1 MSKVMTL
8 PKIGVN
14 MTEAVID
21 KWLIKIG
28 DTINEGD
35 EIIEAETD
43 KATQLI
49 YATTSG
55 IVAEILA
62 EEGDTVQVHQDILV
76 LVEEG
81 EEYSPQESNADT
93 KDSQPDKVK
102 SYETEKFAPA
112 EKVCKINT
120 SNEKR
125 VKISPLAKKMAKD
138 FKININDLRPSV
150 SGKRIVKNDVLRYM
164 EENAARSNDSDILEV
179 VAMSSTRKI
188 IAQRMNQSNLEKPC
202 AALTLSVNMDR
213 MVSLRETYKKSGK
226 RISYDSILVRVVA
239 NAISN
244 HRQINAV
251 LEDENILIKKDVNI
265 GVAIDSQKGL
275 MVPVIKKAQ
284 TLNVASIDE
293 QLKAYI
299 DQVKNNSVNA
309 ADLRGGTFTITN
321 LGMFNIEH
329 FTPIINPPECC
340 ILAVGAI
347 KRKFV
352 PDENDQPIVVNEMQ
366 MTLVFDHR
374 MIDGAPAARFLNE
387 IKQTL
392 ETPEL
397 IF

>member
-28 DTINEGD
+28 DKINAGD

-49 YATTSG
+49 YATASG

-62 EEGDTVQVHQDILV
+62 DEGDTVQVHQDIIV

-81 EEYSPQESNADT
+81 EAYSSE
-93 KDSQPDKVK
+93 KDKVDK
-102 SYETEKFAPA
+102 KNEEDAVTESTETMQFAPA
-112 EKVCKINT
+112 ESVTVITEPKK
-120 SNEKR
+120 SR

-138 FKININDLRPSV
+138 LKVSINDLSPAIM
-150 SGKRIVKNDVLRYM
+150 GKRIVKNDVLRYM
-164 EENAARSNDSDILEV
+164 EENTKKCSNSDVLEV
-179 VAMSSTRKI
+179 VPMSMTRKI

-213 MVSLRETYKKSGK
+213 MVALRESYKKSGK
-226 RISYDSILVRVVA
+226 RIGYDSILVRVTA
-239 NAISN
+239 NAIKN

-251 LEDENILIKKDVNI
+251 LENENILIKKDINI

-275 MVPVIKKAQ
+275 LVPVIKKAGA
-284 TLNVASIDE
+284 LNIHGIDE
-293 QLKAYI
+293 RLKDYI
-299 DQVKNNSVNA
+299 DQVKSNNVNA
-309 ADLRGGTFTITN
+309 SDLSGGTFTITN

-352 PDENDQPIVVNEMQ
+352 PDVNDQPIVVNEMQ

-374 MIDGAPAARFLNE
+374 IVDGAPAARFLNE

>member
-28 DTINEGD
+28 DAINDGD

-43 KATQLI
+43 KATQMI

-55 IVAEILA
+55 IVADILA
-62 EEGDTVQVHQDILV
+62 DEGDTVQIHQDILV

-81 EEYSPQESNADT
+81 EEYSSQKVEAIETNTQDAVEKTSETFRIAPVENVPSVT
-93 KDSQPDKVK
+93 KSSKD
-102 SYETEKFAPA
+102 
-112 EKVCKINT
+112 
-120 SNEKR
+120 R

-138 FKININDLRPSV
+138 LNVNIADLKPAI
-150 SGKRIVKNDVLRYM
+150 SGKRIVKSDVLRYM
-164 EENAARSNDSDILEV
+164 DENANKSCDSDVFEV
-179 VAMSSTRKI
+179 VPMSATRKI
-188 IAQRMNQSNLEKPC
+188 IAKRMTQSNLEKPC

-213 MVSLRETYKKSGK
+213 MVALRETYKKSGK

-239 NAISN
+239 NAIKN
-244 HRQINAV
+244 HMHINAV
-251 LEDENILIKKDVNI
+251 LEGDNILVKKDINV
-265 GVAIDSQKGL
+265 GVAIDSEKGL
-275 MVPVIKKAQ
+275 MVPVIKKAGE
-284 TLNVASIDE
+284 LNAANIDE
-293 QLKAYI
+293 KLKSYI
-299 DQVKNNSVNA
+299 EQVKSNSVNA
-309 ADLRGGTFTITN
+309 SDLSGGTFTITN

-329 FTPIINPPECC
+329 FTPVINPPECC
-340 ILAVGAI
+340 ILALGAI

-352 PDENDQPIVVNEMQ
+352 PDANDQPLVINEMQ

-374 MIDGAPAARFLNE
+374 IVDGAPAARFLNE